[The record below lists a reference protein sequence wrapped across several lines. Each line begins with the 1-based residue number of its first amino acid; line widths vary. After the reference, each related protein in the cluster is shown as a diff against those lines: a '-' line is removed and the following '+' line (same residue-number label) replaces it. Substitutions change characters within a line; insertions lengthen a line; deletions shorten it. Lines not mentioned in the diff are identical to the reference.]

1 MKYNLNVVGV
11 MGAAVLLCGLSA
23 GQAMAAP
30 SAPVECETLLNMKIE
45 SNAQSTLYTLC
56 MHTQET
62 WFKNGTDRENLKGKV
77 VVAGTKV
84 EQGKYSDASMKLSDY
99 ETTLRA
105 LMDAPKKKI
114 DVDRAQ
120 NVLLPDLDAAQ
131 IAVANL
137 Q

>member
-1 MKYNLNVVGV
+1 
-11 MGAAVLLCGLSA
+11 
-23 GQAMAAP
+23 
-30 SAPVECETLLNMKIE
+30 
-45 SNAQSTLYTLC
+45 
-56 MHTQET
+56 
-62 WFKNGTDRENLKGKV
+62 
-77 VVAGTKV
+77 
-84 EQGKYSDASMKLSDY
+84 
-99 ETTLRA
+99 LRA